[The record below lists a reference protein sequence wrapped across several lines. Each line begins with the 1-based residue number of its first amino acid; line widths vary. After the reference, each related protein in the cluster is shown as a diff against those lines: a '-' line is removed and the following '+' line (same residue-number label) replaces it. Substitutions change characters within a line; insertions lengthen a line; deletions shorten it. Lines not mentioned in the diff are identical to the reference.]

1 METYE
6 VFIASC
12 GCFFFLNFMQ
22 RFFGALKAEV
32 FGKNGREKFFSILLL
47 KF

>member
-6 VFIASC
+6 IFIASC
-12 GCFFFLNFMQ
+12 GWFFFNLMQ
-22 RFFGALKAEV
+22 HSFGALKAEI

>member
-6 VFIASC
+6 IFIASC
-12 GCFFFLNFMQ
+12 GCSFLNFMQ
-22 RFFGALKAEV
+22 HSFGALKAEV
-32 FGKNGREKFFSILLL
+32 FGKNEREKFFNILLL